1 VTVSGNPASSLTLA
15 RVKRIS
21 PVIILGAIAAFLLMR
36 RREAEV
42 VIPDSAW
49 KPVDPS

>member
-1 VTVSGNPASSLTLA
+1 MSESPQPSLTLA

-21 PVIILGAIAAFLLMR
+21 PVIILGAIAAILLMR
-36 RREAEV
+36 RRESEV

-49 KPVDPS
+49 KPVEPS